1 MFNKY
6 FYLNIL
12 FLIIFHNIG
21 RSQSSVIGID
31 PDTLKESVLL
41 CELEDAT
48 QRQDLSRLAKIQFKL
63 GLFEKRVR
71 RNKEKALK
79 YNLQSYDLAA
89 RVGDSLVYY
98 MASLEIA
105 RTYINE
111 RVFLDDA
118 SHLLQQSFRY
128 FCTIPDSTISQQ
140 VMIEMARILVEQGRL
155 DQALQTLVH
164 VEALRPLKPNTF
176 MKMMFTQIKA
186 RIYVDQRRFEEA
198 AVWLDRAGREA
209 NAIKNRNFMCVN
221 KFYYG
226 LFYYHQGDY
235 HKAIPSFQYAIQYST
250 PDGGIKLR
258 SYSYLQKCYHAI
270 GQMQAAYEQA
280 QKHIVFSDS
289 LRTNEVRMEVV
300 FLKGRHEVEQMRSN
314 YLQMRAEN
322 LVIATEK
329 SAQRKLVT
337 GLSILAVLLAITGG
351 LIFAFFKQKLRFTL
365 LEEAHLLHQSEQKIK
380 DIEAEN
386 KINTL
391 RSLMEG
397 QESERARIAK
407 DLHDSLGGLLAQ
419 ISINF
424 GEFAGTQRQNGRD
437 ADRIVD
443 LIDESIREVRNISSN
458 LQPYTLGHFG
468 LAAALRD
475 FVKKCNT
482 NGKPHIDFQIFGE
495 EVPLPE
501 SKRLLVFR
509 LLQEALN
516 NALHHARAS
525 EILVQLSFDS
535 STLFVVVEDDGVGF
549 DTAAEFTGSGLKNIY
564 HRADI
569 LKATLNLQ
577 SKPGAGTSIL
587 AHIPL

>member
-1 MFNKY
+1 MTN
-6 FYLNIL
+6 NL
-12 FLIIFHNIG
+12 FLTILIFMLHSG
-21 RSQSSVIGID
+21 VVLAQASVIGIN
-31 PDTLKESVLL
+31 PDTLTESVLL
-41 CELEDAT
+41 CELENASKK
-48 QRQDLSRLAKIQFKL
+48 QDTALLAAIYYKL
-63 GLFEKRVR
+63 GLFEKRMR

-79 YNLQSYDLAA
+79 YNLQSYDFAA
-89 RVGDSLVYY
+89 RSADSTVFH

-118 SHLLQQSFRY
+118 RHLLGHTFQYFRRL
-128 FCTIPDSTISQQ
+128 CDSVLQQQ
-140 VMIEMARILVEQGRL
+140 VMIETVRVMVEQGRL
-155 DQALQTLVH
+155 EDALEGLAR
-164 VEALRPLKPNTF
+164 VEAILPLKPNTF
-176 MKMMFTQIKA
+176 MKMIFTQIKA
-186 RIYVDQRRFEEA
+186 RIYVDQRRYPEA

-226 LFYYHQGDY
+226 LFYYHQGQY
-235 HKAIPSFQYAIQYST
+235 SEAIEAFQDAVRYST

-258 SYSYLQKCYHAI
+258 SYSYLQKCYQSI
-270 GQMQAAYEQA
+270 GRTQDAYEQA
-280 QKHIVFSDS
+280 QRYIAFSDS

-300 FLKGRHEVEQMRSN
+300 FLKGRHEMEQMRSN
-314 YLQMRAEN
+314 YLHMRAEN
-322 LVIATEK
+322 QLIATEK

-337 GLSILAVLLAITGG
+337 GLSILAVLLAVTGG

-424 GEFAGTQRQNGRD
+424 GEFVGAQRQNGHD
-437 ADRIVD
+437 AGKIAD
-443 LIDESIREVRNISSN
+443 LIGESIREVRNISSD
-458 LQPYTLGHFG
+458 LQPYTLMRFG

-475 FVKKCNT
+475 FVKKRNT
-482 NGKPHIDFQIFGE
+482 NGNPHIDFQVFGE

-516 NALHHARAS
+516 NALNHARAS

-535 STLFVVVEDDGVGF
+535 STLFVVVEDDGIGF
-549 DTAAEFTGSGLKNIY
+549 DTAVEYAGSGLKNIY

-569 LKATLNLQ
+569 LKATLHLQ
-577 SKPGAGTSIL
+577 SKPGAGASIL